1 MIKKLTKRKQYSIFA
16 ASSVILLFI
25 GLQFVVWP
33 ALDKRKRLDR
43 TLQVK
48 EKILEKMIAFKS
60 GHDAARQR
68 SDLSK
73 SYLANREKGFTLFS
87 FLDRLSG
94 EAGIKDHITYMK
106 PSTTVQKNSPYKTTR
121 VEMKLQSIT
130 LQQLTAYLYMVETSK
145 NMVNIKRLTI
155 SKTGTQESYIN
166 VVLQI
171 ETLES

>member
-1 MIKKLTKRKQYSIFA
+1 MIKRLTQREQYSIIA
-16 ASSVILLFI
+16 VSSFILLFI

-33 ALDKRKRLDR
+33 AFDKRKRLGR

-48 EKILEKMIAFKS
+48 AKILEKMIALKS
-60 GHDAARQR
+60 EHDAVRQR
-68 SDLSK
+68 TDLSK
-73 SYLANREKGFTLFS
+73 SHLENREKGFTLFA

-106 PSTTVQKNSPYKTTR
+106 PSTTVQKNSPYKTAR

-145 NMVNIKRLTI
+145 NMVNIKRLSI
-155 SKTGTQESYIN
+155 SKTGTQEGYIN
-166 VVLQI
+166 AVLQV
-171 ETLES
+171 ETVEN